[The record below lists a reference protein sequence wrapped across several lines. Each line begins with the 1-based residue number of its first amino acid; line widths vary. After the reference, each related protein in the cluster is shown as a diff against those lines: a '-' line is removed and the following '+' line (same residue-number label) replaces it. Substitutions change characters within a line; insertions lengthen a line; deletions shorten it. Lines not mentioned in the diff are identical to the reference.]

1 MSTSKQHDNKT
12 AQVSV
17 DGHIRPALR
26 EAMQTIAT
34 FAVHDSDAVISD
46 SSMTFRNMGERTT
59 ISAEPMNV
67 DTIDGLR
74 IAEIITTRTP
84 LTSFK
89 LFDEKLYS
97 FINLFATTGAVVR
110 DANGNDLIVSRVP
123 LFEGDEQAL
132 AELYTPLIANAALV
146 QPVGPVSGFYHAQ
159 RRREECDAARVGI
172 PAWDEPSCW
181 GGEDFIC
188 AEERL
193 RARGAWANSSDSG
206 LTVEFSWERGA
217 VSAMVGDCTSLLEIR
232 ADQPHPSAG
241 NGLFYR
247 LNLPVNFSDDEASD
261 WAARL
266 NRAEL
271 NAVDAPP
278 FIGAWCS
285 MPKSGT
291 VSFAGFWPNML
302 YQPGTV
308 TSIAFWSWARSRFA
322 RHVLAVTAA

>member
-1 MSTSKQHDNKT
+1 MSTSKQHDSKT
-12 AQVSV
+12 ALVGV
-17 DGHIRPALR
+17 DRHVRPALR
-26 EAMQTIAT
+26 EAMQCIATIAI
-34 FAVHDSDAVISD
+34 HDSNAVISD
-46 SSMTFRNMGERTT
+46 SSMTFRKMWGRTT

-74 IAEIITTRTP
+74 IAEVFAIRTP

-110 DANGNDLIVSRVP
+110 DTNGNDLIVSRVP

-132 AELYTPLIANAALV
+132 AELYTP
-146 QPVGPVSGFYHAQ
+146 
-159 RRREECDAARVGI
+159 
-172 PAWDEPSCW
+172 
-181 GGEDFIC
+181 
-188 AEERL
+188 
-193 RARGAWANSSDSG
+193 
-206 LTVEFSWERGA
+206 
-217 VSAMVGDCTSLLEIR
+217 
-232 ADQPHPSAG
+232 
-241 NGLFYR
+241 
-247 LNLPVNFSDDEASD
+247 
-261 WAARL
+261 
-266 NRAEL
+266 
-271 NAVDAPP
+271 

-291 VSFAGFWPNML
+291 VRFAGFWPNML